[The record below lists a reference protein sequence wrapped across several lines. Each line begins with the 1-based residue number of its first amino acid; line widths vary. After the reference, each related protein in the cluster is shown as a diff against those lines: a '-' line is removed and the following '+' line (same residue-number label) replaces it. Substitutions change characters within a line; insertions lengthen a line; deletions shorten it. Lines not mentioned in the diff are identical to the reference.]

1 MEFFSIGIATV
12 ILRFFLMMA
21 VIIVG
26 VFSGQWWMAALG
38 LPIFLSIMLG
48 VGVKKDESK
57 AAVLVSRNLDTK
69 STAA

>member
-21 VIIVG
+21 VIIAG
-26 VFSGQWWMAALG
+26 VFSGQWWLTVLG

-48 VGVKKDESK
+48 LGIKKAPAQTEVGVARKLK
-57 AAVLVSRNLDTK
+57 RQ

>member
-12 ILRFFLMMA
+12 ILGFFLMMA
-21 VIIVG
+21 VIIAG
-26 VFSGQWWMAALG
+26 VFSGQWWLTVLG

-48 VGVKKDESK
+48 LGIKKTPAKAEVGVAREMK
-57 AAVLVSRNLDTK
+57 RQ

>member
-21 VIIVG
+21 VIIAG
-26 VFSGQWWMAALG
+26 VFSGQWWLTVLG

-48 VGVKKDESK
+48 LGIKKTPAKVEVGVAREMK
-57 AAVLVSRNLDTK
+57 RQ